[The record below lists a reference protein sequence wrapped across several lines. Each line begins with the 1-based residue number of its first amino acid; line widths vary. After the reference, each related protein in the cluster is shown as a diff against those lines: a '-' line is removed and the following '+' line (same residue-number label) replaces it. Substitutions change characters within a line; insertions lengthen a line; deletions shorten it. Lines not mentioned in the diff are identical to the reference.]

1 MAEAPLWDA
10 EGSFTLCTGGR
21 CVTHPIR
28 YVVYQDRYVIQYSDG
43 EPLIRGNQV
52 TALEGIHALMQRFFP
67 KQIKERQESG

>member
-28 YVVYQDRYVIQYSDG
+28 YVVYQDRYLIQYPDG
-43 EPLIRGNQV
+43 EPMIRGSQV
-52 TALEGIHALMQRFFP
+52 TALEATHTMMRRFFGD
-67 KQIKERQESG
+67 QTKEHQESG